1 MKMSTFDQ
9 ILLELN
15 EASEDK
21 VIVRLVNHVSQ
32 HDLALDEVASLA
44 QKLAYAGAC
53 LPTIAN
59 TTADVPSTG
68 GPSSLSTII
77 CPLFLRLRGFTVP
90 KLAVPGR
97 PAGGIDVLATIPGY
111 ETDLNRVD
119 VIRCLDQCQ
128 YAHFLAGR
136 EFVPLDARMFRIR
149 QQLGAQDNPYLAAAS
164 LISKKLAASV
174 NHVRLDVRV
183 GPHGN
188 FGRTPDD
195 ARRNARVFN
204 SVATMVGLDSG
215 CYLTD
220 ARFVYQP
227 YIGRGEALVALD
239 ELFNDSPSLWLSEH
253 VQSCWEMTE
262 TLNVGVSMPAGSA
275 LREVFAE
282 NLAAQGSSI
291 REFKQRVD
299 AVRESNKTTIRAR
312 SCGYLQIDIGRLR
325 QLLVLVQADCAS
337 EGIQFSDPCGIELL
351 CRPGQVVY
359 TDQPIAR
366 VRGIDALNRA
376 SSSAGSNFDSI
387 ISIEPSDESNHHSF
401 VPFDPEWVMGGIT

>member
-1 MKMSTFDQ
+1 MSTFDQ
-9 ILLELN
+9 ILFELN

-21 VIVRLVNHVSQ
+21 DIVRLVDHVSH

-44 QKLAYAGAC
+44 KKLAYTGAS
-53 LPTIAN
+53 LPTNAN

-68 GPSSLSTII
+68 GPSSLSTLI
-77 CPLFLRLRGFTVP
+77 CPLFLRLKGLTVP
-90 KLAVPGR
+90 KLGMPGR

-111 ETDLNRVD
+111 KTDLSRVD

-136 EFVPLDARMFRIR
+136 EFVPLDARMFRLR
-149 QQLGAQDNPYLAAAS
+149 QQLGAQNNPYLAAAS
-164 LISKKLAASV
+164 LISKKLSASV
-174 NHVRLDVRV
+174 THVRLDVRV

-188 FGRTPDD
+188 FGRTLDD
-195 ARRNARVFN
+195 ARTNARVFN

-215 CYLTD
+215 CYLSD

-227 YIGRGEALVALD
+227 FIGRGEALVALD
-239 ELFNDSPSLWLSEH
+239 ELFNDSPSTWLNEH

-262 TLNVGVSMPAGSA
+262 TLNVGVSVPTGSA
-275 LREVFAE
+275 LREVFAD
-282 NLAAQGSSI
+282 NLDSQGSSI
-291 REFKQRVD
+291 TEFKQRVD
-299 AVRESNKTTIRAR
+299 EVRESNKTTIRAH
-312 SCGYLQIDIGRLR
+312 SCGYLQIDIGELR
-325 QLLVLVQADCAS
+325 QLLVQAQSACAS

-366 VRGIDALNRA
+366 IRGIDALNRA
-376 SSSAGSNFDSI
+376 SSSVGSGVYSI
-387 ISIEPSDESNHHSF
+387 VSIAPSDESSPHSF
-401 VPFDPEWVMGGIT
+401 APFDPEWVMGVST